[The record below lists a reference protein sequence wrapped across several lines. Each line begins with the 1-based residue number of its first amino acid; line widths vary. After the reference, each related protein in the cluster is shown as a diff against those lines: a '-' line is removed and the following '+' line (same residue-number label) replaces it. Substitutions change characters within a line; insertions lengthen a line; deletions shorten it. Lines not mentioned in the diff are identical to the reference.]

1 PILVSGPIVGR
12 RRPDLVTRLRRL
24 DPDAWVAEDQVWA
37 EGILGSLSEDLAR
50 AVGRVV
56 GRIGL
61 IAPHELSR
69 TLMQADLGLSA
80 REFYQDKFVTALGL
94 EAVLFVANLAFE
106 RLGL

>member
-1 PILVSGPIVGR
+1 MVGFAQQPIFLVFGATFGLGIFLLVSGPIVGR

-80 REFYQDKFVTALGL
+80 
-94 EAVLFVANLAFE
+94 
-106 RLGL
+106 